1 MNAGLRRVLGYA
13 GAVAVLIA
21 GWALV
26 AWAVDSPALPG
37 PAVAISTFF
46 AVAGDLV
53 SHAAISLMRVV
64 VAMAVGTALAV
75 PLGLALGRSPKAD
88 ALFAPLVFLTYP
100 IPKVVF
106 LPVLLVLLGLGNA
119 PKIALIGLIVFFQIL
134 VTARDAA
141 KSVPEASVLSV
152 RSLGAT
158 RGQIAR
164 HVIVPAALP
173 EIFTALRIGTGTAI
187 AVLFLAESI
196 AGTDGLGYYIVDAW
210 GRIDYPEM
218 FAGIIGMALLGV
230 VLYEALDLL
239 EARVTKWRSAGR

>member
-1 MNAGLRRVLGYA
+1 VNATIRRTGGYV
-13 GAVAVLIA
+13 GAAAFLLA
-21 GWALV
+21 GWAAL
-26 AWAVDSPALPG
+26 AAAVGSPALPG
-37 PAVAISTFF
+37 PVEAISAFWF
-46 AVAGDLV
+46 ALPVLLP
-53 SHAAISLMRVV
+53 HAAISLVRVIA
-64 VAMAVGTALAV
+64 AMVLGTVLAV
-75 PLGLALGRSPKAD
+75 PAGLALGRSPRAD
-88 ALFAPLVFLTYP
+88 AVFAPLVFLTYP

-141 KSVPEASVLSV
+141 KAVPDASVLSV

-158 RGQIAR
+158 GWQIAR
-164 HVIVPAALP
+164 HVVVPAALP

-196 AGTDGLGYYIVDAW
+196 AGTNGLGYFIVDSW

-218 FAGIIGMALLGV
+218 FAGIIGMAVLGV
-230 VLYEALDLL
+230 VLYETLDAI
-239 EARVTKWRSAGR
+239 ESRVTRWRSVGR